1 MQDVFILESTTKIN
15 PKDSYIVS
23 YPYLLDYFSK
33 KTSYEV
39 EDVVCGT
46 HMVYGWMP
54 TILDLYLGPSVPT
67 LDEAAELLSE
77 AKRSG
82 TLTDN
87 ELGKLASLINNSLV
101 GTSKLLHFIAPDKFA
116 IWDSRVYS
124 FVFNERPYHERVNQV
139 QKYRKYLGTLN
150 ELQGDHKFSQ
160 FHFSMN
166 KKIGYGVSALRALE
180 LVMYLND
187 PKLRS

>member
-1 MQDVFILESTTKIN
+1 MQDVFILERTTKIN

-23 YPYLLDYFSK
+23 YPYFLDYFSK
-33 KTSYEV
+33 KTSYEM
-39 EDVVCGT
+39 EDVVCGA

-54 TILDLYLGPSVPT
+54 TILDLYLGPTKPT
-67 LDEAAELLSE
+67 LDEAAELLSK

-87 ELGKLASLINNSLV
+87 DLGKLASLINNSLV
-101 GTSKLLHFIAPDKFA
+101 GTSKLLHFIAPESYA

-124 FVFNERPYHERVNQV
+124 FVFEERPYTHRVNQV
-139 QKYRKYLGTLN
+139 QKYHYYQGLLK

-166 KKIGYGVSALRALE
+166 NKIGYDVSPLRALE
-180 LVMYLND
+180 LVMYLNAPD
-187 PKLRS
+187 LRA